1 MEGKMNFLTINWK
14 TTAAGVLALAGV
26 AYKFWTTKTVSPEDI
41 TAVLIAF
48 GLIAAKDVNVTGGNV
63 DQ

>member
-1 MEGKMNFLTINWK
+1 MNMLAINWK
-14 TTAAGVLALAGV
+14 TTAAGVLALLGV
-26 AYKFWTTKTVSPEDI
+26 AYKFWTTKSISGEDI